1 MKMVRTHKLQRI
13 QKTEDP
19 FSHEACRSGRH
30 GAEKLAPVTGHM
42 HKRMHMATAGVTLL
56 LAALMLC
63 FSLWGCAGGNGSTSS
78 GEGMLSSQ
86 SSQETQASEAFEDS
100 SLVSSEAAPSSSLP
114 ESESGISP
122 ESGSSEF
129 SGEGGDSSGN
139 GNAQSSGSPVSDSN
153 AFEEKF
159 AQNPLDAAYREA
171 SMAAVS
177 NKEMAE
183 LAETYAGYWEEEVN
197 DGFERLLA
205 LSGNNGEIESSQDQW
220 LSGRDQAM
228 RDIAEEAAAAGGSMA
243 AVEEAT
249 LRMEYYRTRAKEI
262 YGQLYGYDPNFQFR
276 FSQTAVG

>member
-1 MKMVRTHKLQRI
+1 MKMVRTQKIQRIPGI

-19 FSHEACRSGRH
+19 FSHEACRSRRH
-30 GAEKLAPVTGHM
+30 GAEIVAPVAE
-42 HKRMHMATAGVTLL
+42 RMHMATAGVPLF
-56 LAALMLC
+56 LAVLMLC

-86 SSQETQASEAFEDS
+86 SSQDTQDSEAFEAS

-114 ESESGISP
+114 ESESGISS
-122 ESGSSEF
+122 ESEPSDF

-139 GNAQSSGSPVSDSN
+139 GNAQSSGSPASDSN

-171 SMAAVS
+171 SMASVS

-205 LSGNNGEIESSQDQW
+205 LSGNDGEIESSQDQW
-220 LSGRDQAM
+220 LSRRDQAM

-276 FSQTAVG
+276 FSQTAAG